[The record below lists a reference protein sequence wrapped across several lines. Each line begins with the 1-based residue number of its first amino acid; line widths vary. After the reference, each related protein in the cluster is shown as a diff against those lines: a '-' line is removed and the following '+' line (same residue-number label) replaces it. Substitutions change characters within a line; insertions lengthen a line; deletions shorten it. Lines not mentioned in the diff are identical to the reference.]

1 MELCLV
7 IQLLRLQESA
17 QPCPQRREG
26 RKKALRRWDRDRDR
40 DVGSLS
46 VTGQFIVFIV
56 SSHLLQIRFAKGA
69 LLLNLQEYLISQSLW

>member
-26 RKKALRRWDRDRDR
+26 RKEALRRWERDRDA
-40 DVGSLS
+40 GSLS
-46 VTGQFIVFIV
+46 VTGQFVVFIV
-56 SSHLLQIRFAKGA
+56 SSHLLQIRLAKGA

>member
-1 MELCLV
+1 M
-7 IQLLRLQESA
+7 
-17 QPCPQRREG
+17 
-26 RKKALRRWDRDRDR
+26 
-40 DVGSLS
+40 GSLS